1 MKLTK
6 KNLAIGGILASIVL
20 LFINNTESGE
30 ALAENI
36 RTRYELATRR
46 ARNRL
51 RVFGIFEA
59 IMLIAALIS
68 FRAGMW
74 EQGCWLVFF
83 LLLPFLASMFF
94 IRAAFP
100 SSEGVIKGI
109 AIPIFMLLD
118 VLLVAILALNPG
130 EVTYATLALS
140 YLMIIKL
147 GSDLG
152 MITGIFT
159 NRPYIL
165 TFWSAILVLIL
176 GLGLRLSAYDVEIV
190 NHLNSRKRD
199 NLKGTIQMVT
209 VTHDINPYRLTENEI
224 TEIVQEGYDGG
235 RAKLNRFIGWKT
247 VDTTITAGTTLAVCK
262 WVQPV
267 ISMSGVTNVVVITA
281 GPNGD
286 FNLAGSDSKELAGQ
300 MFLVPLG
307 YTSEGGDYQQPRKK
321 VEQDSQ
327 KSALASAPPP
337 PMAVIPMAPTEQSMP
352 RLTKTGDRLV
362 VVNAGLR
369 DFLFARVDSLG
380 RSVQTFTI
388 SPAIT
393 RFDRPA
399 MGPNGI
405 SVDFRSLNGQGLAI
419 KDSAGVFYVN

>member
-307 YTSEGGDYQQPRKK
+307 YTSEGGDYQQQKQQ
-321 VEQDSQ
+321 EQKNRLAPVNIYV
-327 KSALASAPPP
+327 KS
-337 PMAVIPMAPTEQSMP
+337 VN
-352 RLTKTGDRLV
+352 GDTLIFNNPDKMEV
-362 VVNAGLR
+362 
-369 DFLFARVDSLG
+369 RVDRPGCGFYYVLPYESAAMRIAAG
-380 RSVQTFTI
+380 GETGMITFSCPQGVKVNGPI
-388 SPAIT
+388 LKQKKLL
-393 RFDRPA
+393 FDLIA
-399 MGPNGI
+399 YKN
-405 SVDFRSLNGQGLAI
+405 
-419 KDSAGVFYVN
+419 